1 MAEYVTQAQ
10 LVQAVAQIEQNL
22 NTVLAGL
29 EVLQPAQGEYVTNQQ
44 AVELIENTVDTWGD
58 LLWDILMRVTHL
70 IDDINGEVVYD
81 NLVQKILYLAETKR
95 LIKVKIGSVM
105 PEDTRF
111 RDYPNYIN
119 NGGGGSGVIV
129 PLVARFNGLYDA
141 KQLFAD
147 GYNTV
152 TVDVDGYTKI
162 TTEGIDR
169 TQIPYS
175 LTTTVEQ
182 GV

>member
-95 LIKVKIGSVM
+95 LIKVKIGSRM

-111 RDYPNYIN
+111 RDYPNYIDE
-119 NGGGGSGVIV
+119 GGAGVIT
-129 PLVARFNGLYDA
+129 PLVANFNGVYDA
-141 KQLFAD
+141 TQLFAD

-152 TVDVDGYTKI
+152 TVAVEGYTKI

-169 TQIPYS
+169 TQIPYVAS
-175 LTTTVEQ
+175 TSVE
-182 GV
+182 

>member
-1 MAEYVTQAQ
+1 MADEYVTQAQ

-29 EVLQPAQGEYVTNQQ
+29 EVLRPAQGEYITNQQ
-44 AVELIENTVDTWGD
+44 ATELIENTVDTWGD
-58 LLWDILMRVTHL
+58 LLWDILMKVTHL

-95 LIKVKIGSVM
+95 LIKIKIGSRM

-111 RDYPNYIN
+111 RDYPNYIDD
-119 NGGGGSGVIV
+119 GSGSGVIV

-152 TVDVDGYTKI
+152 TVDVEGYTKI
-162 TTEGIDR
+162 TTQGIDR

-175 LTTTVEQ
+175 LTTDVVQ
-182 GV
+182 GT

>member
-1 MAEYVTQAQ
+1 MAEEYVTQAQ
-10 LVQAVAQIEQNL
+10 LVQAVAQIEQDL

-29 EVLQPAQGEYVTNQQ
+29 NVIQPAQGEYVTNQQ
-44 AVELIENTVDTWGD
+44 ATQLIENTVDTWGD

-95 LIKVKIGSVM
+95 LIKVKIGSRM

-111 RDYPNYIN
+111 RDYPNYID
-119 NGGGGSGVIV
+119 GGGGAGVIT
-129 PLVARFNGLYDA
+129 PLIAKLNGVYDA
-141 KQLFAD
+141 TQLFGD

-152 TVDVDGYTKI
+152 TVDVEGYTKI
-162 TTEGIDR
+162 TTNGIDR
-169 TQIPYS
+169 TQFPYS
-175 LTTTVEQ
+175 ASISVNE
-182 GV
+182 